1 MLTKI
6 ASNDYDQA
14 MPRSHDS
21 DTFGRAPTDPRHA
34 PDDLEHLR
42 MFLNTANNYYDTDV
56 ILEPTGRSDWF
67 ARQLPDFDI
76 EDLDAAGWKR
86 LAVLRDALRS
96 LVAGEAGA
104 GERVSAIAERYPLE
118 LRFEGTGDATTSTVS
133 ARRQGAE
140 HTIAV
145 AVLAAL
151 HAAATDGRLSRLRL
165 CDRPECR
172 WCYYDA
178 SKNRSARWCS
188 ADPCGDLMKAR
199 AYRSRQRL
207 A

>member
-1 MLTKI
+1 
-6 ASNDYDQA
+6 
-14 MPRSHDS
+14 
-21 DTFGRAPTDPRHA
+21 
-34 PDDLEHLR
+34 
-42 MFLNTANNYYDTDV
+42 MFLNTANNYYETDV
-56 ILEPTGRSDWF
+56 IQEPHGRADWF
-67 ARQLPDFDI
+67 ARHLPEFDV
-76 EDLDAAGWKR
+76 EGLDTVGWKR

-96 LVAGEAGA
+96 LVAGDVSA
-104 GERVSAIAERYPLE
+104 GERVSAIAGRYPME

-133 ARRQGAE
+133 AKRQGAE
-140 HTIAV
+140 HAIAV
-145 AVLAAL
+145 AVLSAL

-165 CDRPECR
+165 CDRSDCR

-188 ADPCGDLMKAR
+188 SDPCGDLMKAR

>member
-1 MLTKI
+1 
-6 ASNDYDQA
+6 
-14 MPRSHDS
+14 
-21 DTFGRAPTDPRHA
+21 
-34 PDDLEHLR
+34 
-42 MFLNTANNYYDTDV
+42 MFLNTANRYFAADL
-56 ILEPTGRSDWF
+56 ILDPELRPAWF
-67 ARQLPDFDI
+67 SRHLPDFDI
-76 EDLDAAGWKR
+76 EGVEAAGWKR
-86 LAVLRDALRS
+86 LAVLRDAACS
-96 LVAGEAGA
+96 LVAGEEGA
-104 GERVSAIAERYPLE
+104 GERLSAIAARYPAE
-118 LRFEGTGDATTSTVS
+118 LRFAGTGDSTRATL
-133 ARRQGAE
+133 APHRQVGE
-140 HTIAV
+140 HAIAV

-207 A
+207 S

>member
-1 MLTKI
+1 
-6 ASNDYDQA
+6 
-14 MPRSHDS
+14 
-21 DTFGRAPTDPRHA
+21 
-34 PDDLEHLR
+34 
-42 MFLNTANNYYDTDV
+42 MFLNTANNYYETDV
-56 ILEPTGRSDWF
+56 LQESTGRAEWF
-67 ARQLPDFDI
+67 ARNLPDFDV
-76 EDLDAAGWKR
+76 EGLDAAGCKR

-96 LVAGEAGA
+96 LVTGEEGA

-118 LRFEGTGDATTSTVS
+118 LRFAGTGEATTSTVS
-133 ARRQGAE
+133 AKRHGAE
-140 HTIAV
+140 HGIAV

-165 CDRPECR
+165 CDRSDCR

-188 ADPCGDLMKAR
+188 SDPCGDLMKAR